1 MNYSILRKLKE
12 KPYFSVEDL
21 RDLLKVKPESARVLC
36 SRYNKNGVF
45 VRLKRNF
52 YTLSENW
59 ENFDAPDFFKIANSL
74 QVPSYISFMTAL
86 SVYELTTQVQR
97 SFFESASIKRSISLN
112 VKGAAFTYY
121 KLKKNFY
128 FDFIKKDGI
137 FIASKEKALID
148 SCYLY
153 SFGRYKFD
161 FDSIDFNKFDKE
173 KLKKIL
179 KFFPNK
185 TGDIAKKLC
194 KI

>member
-1 MNYSILRKLKE
+1 MNYSALRKLKE

-21 RDLLKVKPESARVLC
+21 RDLLKIKPESARVLC

-59 ENFDAPDFFKIANSL
+59 ENFDTPDLFKIANSL

-97 SFFESASIKRSISLN
+97 SFFESASIRRSIRIN

-121 KLKKNFY
+121 KLKKQFY
-128 FDFIKKDGI
+128 FDFTKRDDV

-148 SCYLY
+148 SIYLY

-161 FDSIDFNKFDKE
+161 FESIAFDKFDNE
-173 KLKKIL
+173 RLKRIL
-179 KFFPNK
+179 KGFPDK
-185 TGDIAKKLC
+185 TRDIAKKLC